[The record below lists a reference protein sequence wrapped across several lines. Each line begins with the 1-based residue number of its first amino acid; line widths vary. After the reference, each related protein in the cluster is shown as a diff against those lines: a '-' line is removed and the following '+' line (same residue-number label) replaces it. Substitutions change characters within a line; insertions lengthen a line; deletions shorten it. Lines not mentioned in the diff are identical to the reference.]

1 MDENNYW
8 NKSNTQDENSFES
21 SEVNE
26 VFSALRRQV
35 HASSPAAR
43 SNSPSARSV
52 TPDEN
57 SNKSL
62 VNDVFSSLRRQVH
75 APRSGAVQ
83 SAKPVQ
89 PADSSSDRKA
99 LFNQLND
106 EASSYMTTEE
116 LDA

>member
-57 SNKSL
+57 SNKAL

-75 APRSGAVQ
+75 APRSGA
-83 SAKPVQ
+83 VQ